1 MARYNEYQIIHYNTR
16 SDGRIEPSGTERV
29 VLTRE
34 EAIELSFTAIVVSME
49 GFGGKPVYLFEGRH
63 AQFDGH
69 LGWLS

>member
-1 MARYNEYQIIHYNTR
+1 MKYGTYQVVHYNTR

-29 VLTRE
+29 VLSRE
-34 EAIELSFTAIVVSME
+34 EAIELSHSAIVISMSE
-49 GFGGKPVYLFEGRH
+49 GIGGSRTYIHEGRH